1 MNSEAL
7 YEGREQTLVKHFIL
21 QKYLER
27 FAFIVGSYWEVL
39 TYVDC
44 FSGPWNARSE
54 KFEDSSF
61 SIALQEL
68 RKVKNALEDSRARNL
83 KLRCY
88 FLEKDPGAYSKL
100 KQFADSVKDAV
111 VKTRNETL
119 EHSVSEICDFV
130 RDGGKR
136 SFPFIFI
143 DPTGW
148 KGFGMQNIA
157 PLLRLKPGEVLIN
170 FMTGHIR
177 RFLESPQEET
187 QASFKALFGSDEF
200 KSKVEGLQSADREDA
215 AVAEYMRNAKG
226 FGGFQYACS
235 AIVLHP
241 EHARTHFHLIY
252 LTRNAEGVKVF
263 KETEKKAMEVQEAA
277 RAQAQQRSRI
287 GRKGQAE
294 LFESRAMHDPSHYQ
308 GLRERYSIKARDSVL
323 KALKAQGRLL
333 YDDAGP

>member
-1 MNSEAL
+1 M
-7 YEGREQTLVKHFIL
+7 EGIRHAEHCTSPSPKA
-21 QKYLER
+21 R
-27 FAFIVGSYWEVL
+27 R
-39 TYVDC
+39 
-44 FSGPWNARSE
+44 GPHQLH
-54 KFEDSSF
+54 D
-61 SIALQEL
+61 
-68 RKVKNALEDSRARNL
+68 
-83 KLRCY
+83 
-88 FLEKDPGAYSKL
+88 
-100 KQFADSVKDAV
+100 
-111 VKTRNETL
+111 
-119 EHSVSEICDFV
+119 
-130 RDGGKR
+130 
-136 SFPFIFI
+136 
-143 DPTGW
+143 
-148 KGFGMQNIA
+148 
-157 PLLRLKPGEVLIN
+157 
-170 FMTGHIR
+170 GHIR
-177 RFLESPQEET
+177 RFLELPQEET

-226 FGGFQYACS
+226 IGGFQYACS

-333 YDDAGP
+333 YDEAWTLALSHSMTWESDLKEWVEDWRAEKAIEMEGWRSRQRVPHRNENNFLVWKNG